1 MPKVLL
7 FGTSGNPPTGRD
19 GHTGMIEYFVSLGG
33 SVVNAT
39 LMILELTL
47 QNFTRSSSG
56 YQYGLIKRWA

>member
-56 YQYGLIKRWA
+56 YQVRFN